1 MADKPSCAG
10 CIPASSCVGLALLV
24 CEMRIL
30 YAHHDRLALVLDDVT
45 RATDFVTA
53 AKAEKHEFIGGIYG
67 VVVLGR
73 HGRCL
78 SLCRHDYKAASASYM
93 GDASSYY
100 RDWCN
105 VG

>member
-1 MADKPSCAG
+1 M
-10 CIPASSCVGLALLV
+10 LV

-78 SLCRHDYKAASASYM
+78 SLCRHDYKAGECELY
-93 GDASSYY
+93 G
-100 RDWCN
+100 
-105 VG
+105 